1 MDKPKRG
8 GLHADDILVAVA
20 WLFAIALVFAAA
32 FGSQLLIEP
41 IRQFWQGMEASQ
53 QQPAPEPDSNEAP
66 VELGIL
72 YPVNGPV
79 PNEAEVRA
87 AEALED
93 NPVQTPSAPRSPND
107 KLTLEVRVDPS
118 WVETPRP
125 YFPQTAARDNVES
138 GRVQLECFV
147 RADGLIA
154 ACMVLSE
161 TPPGHGF
168 GRAALAST
176 RDARLQPR
184 SVDGVATPGRI
195 RFSISFRLQ

>member
-53 QQPAPEPDSNEAP
+53 PQLAPEPDSNEAS

-79 PNEAEVRA
+79 PNEAEMRA
-87 AEALED
+87 AEVSDTHSQAVPATERSADGKLAVVV
-93 NPVQTPSAPRSPND
+93 NPA
-107 KLTLEVRVDPS
+107 

>member
-20 WLFAIALVFAAA
+20 WLSAIALVFAAA
-32 FGSQLLIEP
+32 WGSQLLIEP
-41 IRQFWQGMEASQ
+41 IRQVWQEMEASQ
-53 QQPAPEPDSNEAP
+53 PQPAPDPDSNEAS

-79 PNEAEVRA
+79 PNEAEMRA
-87 AEALED
+87 AEVSNTKAEAAPATERPADGKLAVVV
-93 NPVQTPSAPRSPND
+93 NPA
-107 KLTLEVRVDPS
+107 